1 MDGMKTADVRAALG
15 AADVRALLENDL
27 ATSYD
32 EASRRIAAL
41 ADRFRRE
48 YGERDDIS
56 VYSVSGRTELCGN
69 HTDHNAGLVMAAA
82 VNAELYAVVAPRR
95 DGVIRV
101 HSVGHREDVVPPE
114 RSDAPDPKKFFTAG
128 ALIAGMRRAF
138 LDRGLPVCGFDAVTE
153 STVPSGSGLSSSAAF
168 EVAIGTVLNHL
179 AAGGKVP
186 APEIAKMAQEAENRF
201 FGKPCGLMDQMACAV
216 GGIIAIDFADAAA
229 PVITPLSFSPRDEGY
244 ELVLTTT
251 GGSHSDLQADY
262 AAVPAEMKSVAA
274 ALGCRVLREVDPAKF
289 YEALPTLRGKLSDRA
304 ILRAM
309 HFFGENDRVRA
320 LTAALAKPEG
330 RMEAFLRTI
339 RESGASSAALLQNIY
354 APGRPS
360 EQGMTLALALSE
372 RLLAPVGGAWRVHGG
387 GFAGAV
393 QAFVPADAVAM
404 YVSEME
410 RVFGA
415 GACRRLSIRPAGC
428 TRIL

>member
-1 MDGMKTADVRAALG
+1 MNFAEVKSALG
-15 AADVRALLENDL
+15 TDSIRSMLQNDL
-27 ATSYD
+27 AAD
-32 EASRRIAAL
+32 PDAAAKRL
-41 ADRFRRE
+41 FALIDRFRRE
-48 YGERDDIS
+48 YGERDDVS
-56 VYSVSGRTELCGN
+56 VYSISGRTELCGN

-114 RSDAPDPKKFFTAG
+114 RSNAPDPKRYFTAG

-138 LDRGLPVCGFDAVTE
+138 LDRGLPVCGFDAITE

-168 EVAIGTVLNHL
+168 EVAIGTILSHL

-186 APEIAKMAQEAENRF
+186 ATEIAKMAQEAENKF

-216 GGIIAIDFADAAA
+216 GGIIAIDFADAGK

-274 ALGCRVLREVDPAKF
+274 LFGCRVLREVDPAKF
-289 YEALPTLRGKLSDRA
+289 HEALPTLRGKVSDRA

-309 HFFGENDRVRA
+309 HFFDENDRVRS
-320 LTAALAKPEG
+320 LTAALEQPAG
-330 RMEAFLRTI
+330 RMDAFLKTI

-354 APGRPS
+354 APGHPN

-372 RLLAPVGGAWRVHGG
+372 RLLAKRGGAWRVHGG

-393 QAFVPADAVAM
+393 QAFVPFDAVNE
-404 YVSEME
+404 YVTEME
-410 RVFGA
+410 RVFGK